1 MIHEITI
8 TTESPER
15 VKPLLRNAIQ
25 SELAVLELGIARTRE
40 RLTGFEKQ
48 YGMSTAEFERRF
60 DGQDLKESVDF
71 IDWSGEIKMLHLLED
86 KHSALAGVQ
95 IV

>member
-15 VKPLLRNAIQ
+15 VKPLLKNAIQ
-25 SELAVLELGIARTRE
+25 NELTVLELGIARTQE
-40 RLTGFEKQ
+40 RLAAFEKQ

-60 DGQDLKESVDF
+60 DGQDLKETVDF
-71 IDWSGEIKMLHLLED
+71 IDWSGEIKMLRLLED
-86 KHSALAGVQ
+86 KHNALAGVR
-95 IV
+95 IA